1 MAAPPRTRRIV
12 VADDEP
18 LARAR
23 VRMLL
28 AAGAGYEIVAEC
40 GDGRTAVDAIVACQ
54 PDILLLDI
62 RMPGLDGFEVLAA
75 LDAPAVPPAVVFM
88 TAYDSYAVR
97 AFEVAA
103 VDYLMKP
110 FDADRLGRAL
120 ARAELRL
127 AAAAEAPDAGPAPNN
142 AVRALLEQ
150 LLPRPGHPDRFLV
163 RAPNHMYFVRA
174 ADVEWVDAAA
184 NYVRLH
190 VAGRVHLVR
199 DTMRGMEEKLP
210 PDRFVRVHRSA
221 IVNLD
226 QVQRLEPWG
235 HGEYVI
241 TLRDGTRLNSSRAH
255 SERLRALLR

>member
-1 MAAPPRTRRIV
+1 MIAGPPRTRRV
-12 VADDEP
+12 LVADDEP

-23 VRMLL
+23 VRMLMS
-28 AAGAGYEIVAEC
+28 GRDGYEIVAEC
-40 GDGRTAVDAIVACQ
+40 GDGPGAVDAIVACQ
-54 PDILLLDI
+54 PDVLLLDI
-62 RMPGLDGFEVLAA
+62 RMPGLDGFEVLEA
-75 LDAPAVPPAVVFM
+75 LDAARVPPAIVFM

-120 ARAELRL
+120 ERAELRL
-127 AAAAEAPDAGPAPNN
+127 AAGNGGGPVADP
-142 AVRALLEQ
+142 RLRGLLEGLQ
-150 LLPRPGHPDRFLV
+150 PRPAYPDRFLV

-190 VAGRVHLVR
+190 VAGRVHMVR
-199 DTMRGMEEKLP
+199 ETMKAMEDKLP

-226 QVQRLEPWG
+226 QIQRLEPWG

-255 SERLRALLR
+255 SERLRVLLR